1 MRFAGGLARD
11 LRRRGV
17 DLGEFVVQPL
27 GGELQSGRAVG
38 IGLDDLGAGFDVFAV
53 DGEHDLG
60 AGKVQLVITAIDVN
74 ALGIDHRAHRAVE
87 DADTV
92 FLNEFA
98 ELVHKIS
105 GSSVPLTIASLAPVT
120 RYLWE
125 PRSPPLAILIK
136 QRPRA

>member
-27 GGELQSGRAVG
+27 RGELQSGRAVG
-38 IGLDDLGAGFDVFAV
+38 ITLDDLGAGFDIFAV

-60 AGKVQLVITAIDVN
+60 AGKVQLVVTAVDVN

-92 FLNEFA
+92 FPD
-98 ELVHKIS
+98 ELAKLIHKIS
-105 GSSVPLTIASLAPVT
+105 GSNAKDLAPENNARSFT
-120 RYLWE
+120 ISFYL
-125 PRSPPLAILIK
+125 
-136 QRPRA
+136 

>member
-27 GGELQSGRAVG
+27 RGELQSGRAVG
-38 IGLDDLGAGFDVFAV
+38 IGLYDLGAGFDVFAV

-60 AGKVQLVITAIDVN
+60 AGKVQFVITAIDVN
-74 ALGIDHRAHRAVE
+74 ALGIDHRAHGAVE

-105 GSSVPLTIASLAPVT
+105 GNSVPLAV
-120 RYLWE
+120 
-125 PRSPPLAILIK
+125 LIK

>member
-17 DLGEFVVQPL
+17 DLGEFVIQPL
-27 GGELQSGRAVG
+27 PGELQPGRAVSV
-38 IGLDDLGAGFDVFAV
+38 GLDDLGAGFDVFAV
-53 DGEHDLG
+53 DGEHYLG
-60 AGKVQLVITAIDVN
+60 AGNVQLVVTAIDVN

-98 ELVHKIS
+98 ELVHKFS
-105 GSSVPLTIASLAPVT
+105 LNSVPRAAASVAPADA
-120 RYLWE
+120 YIGFQF
-125 PRSPPLAILIK
+125 SSASS
-136 QRPRA
+136 AFY